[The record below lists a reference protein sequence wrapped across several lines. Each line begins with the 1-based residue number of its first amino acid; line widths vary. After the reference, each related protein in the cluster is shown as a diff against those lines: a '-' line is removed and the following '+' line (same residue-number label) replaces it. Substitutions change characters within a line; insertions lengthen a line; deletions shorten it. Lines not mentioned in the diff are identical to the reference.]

1 MRYLLPHEIKAIN
14 ENSPGLVNK
23 YYSYARKI
31 ANRQI
36 ARLQKRGLTTRAP
49 IGTIKEVGPE
59 GVPAELAEV
68 YRFFRDPR
76 HTIAGAKEY
85 RQNVL
90 ESLRQR
96 PGYGFINE
104 SNFNEWAEFMELMRE
119 RYGSKLYDS
128 GDATDVFQE
137 IERLNI
143 PVDMVKKHFNL
154 VMDNYE
160 KLAAGDPIVNAKNP
174 GRAIRFTDLKN
185 AIKEANAR

>member
-14 ENSPGLVNK
+14 ETSPGLINK

-36 ARLQKRGLTTRAP
+36 ARLQKHGLTTREP
-49 IGTIKEVGPE
+49 FGTIKQVGYTK
-59 GVPAELAEV
+59 VPAELAEV

-76 HTIAGAKEY
+76 HTIAGAREY
-85 RQNVL
+85 RTDVL
-90 ESLRQR
+90 KQLHKR
-96 PGYGFINE
+96 PGFRFINE
-104 SNFNEWAEFMELMRE
+104 SNFNEWSEFMELMRE
-119 RYGSKLYDS
+119 RYEAQLYDS
-128 GDATDVFQE
+128 GDATDTFRE

-154 VMDNYE
+154 VMDNIK

-174 GRAIRFTDLKN
+174 GRSIRFTDLKN
-185 AIKEANAR
+185 AIKAAQ

>member
-36 ARLQKRGLTTRAP
+36 ARLQKHGLTTRKP
-49 IGTIKEVGPE
+49 FGTIKEVGYTK
-59 GVPAELAEV
+59 VPAELAEI

-85 RQNVL
+85 RKDVL
-90 ESLRQR
+90 EALHDKGPTYR
-96 PGYGFINE
+96 FINE
-104 SNFNEWAEFMELMRE
+104 SNFNEWAEFLELMRE
-119 RYGSKLYDS
+119 RYAAQLYDS
-128 GDATDVFQE
+128 GDATDTFQE

-154 VMDNYE
+154 VMNNIK

-174 GRAIRFTDLKN
+174 GRSIRFTDLKN
-185 AIKEANAR
+185 AIKAVE

>member
-14 ENSPGLVNK
+14 ESSPELINK

-36 ARLQKRGLTTRAP
+36 ARLQKRGLTTRKP
-49 IGTIKEVGPE
+49 FGTIKDVGHTK
-59 GVPAELAEV
+59 VPAELAEV

-76 HTIAGAKEY
+76 HTIKGAKEY
-85 RQNVL
+85 RKDVIEAL
-90 ESLRQR
+90 HDKGPTYR
-96 PGYGFINE
+96 FINE
-104 SNFNEWAEFMELMRE
+104 SNFNEWAEFLELMRE
-119 RYGSKLYDS
+119 RYAAQLYDS
-128 GDATDVFQE
+128 GDATDTFQE

-154 VMDNYE
+154 VMDNIK

-185 AIKEANAR
+185 AIKAVE